1 MTAGPPRE
9 RAGTV
14 TLAGVSHALVEP
26 PALPPLDE
34 VTARAN
40 AESLHR
46 LGAGYGISDLRFASP
61 GRLIGHMDEHR
72 DLTDMALFQR
82 DVEDLLG
89 KHIDFFTDGLIG
101 KPGVSVDLLTARPL

>member
-1 MTAGPPRE
+1 
-9 RAGTV
+9 
-14 TLAGVSHALVEP
+14 VSHALVEP

-101 KPGVSVDLLTARPL
+101 KPGVSADLLTARPL